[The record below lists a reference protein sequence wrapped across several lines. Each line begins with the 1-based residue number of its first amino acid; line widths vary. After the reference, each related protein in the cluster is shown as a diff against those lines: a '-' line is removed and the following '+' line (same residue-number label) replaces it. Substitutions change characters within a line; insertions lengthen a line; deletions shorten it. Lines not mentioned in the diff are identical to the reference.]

1 MIITNDIAE
10 VRKLIYK
17 RLERTVTIMEGEG
30 LVSVEICELK
40 NIISSVNE
48 SAFVTIND
56 VSKVIGNHIKMYLIS
71 IIKRGMK

>member
-30 LVSVEICELK
+30 LVSVEICKLK

-48 SAFVTIND
+48 SDFVTIND
-56 VSKVIGNHIKMYLIS
+56 V
-71 IIKRGMK
+71 